1 MTETSSSSS
10 SSSSSATT
18 IISKDLPSEHV
29 LAVERFFEGVGI
41 HASPPQN
48 STSKDFYSDLF
59 RDLFKVNHVQRGR
72 VSCIVPVL
80 PVVGNYYNGLHG
92 GAVAAIAERASIAC
106 ARTVVAD
113 DKELFLGELS
123 ISYLSA
129 AKLNEVLVVEG
140 SVLRGGRNL
149 TVVASEFRIKKTKKL
164 VFTSRATFYHIPAA
178 KL

>member
-1 MTETSSSSS
+1 MTETSS

-18 IISKDLPSEHV
+18 IISKDLPSENV

-41 HASPPQN
+41 HASPLRTPLLKTFIPI
-48 STSKDFYSDLF
+48 SFATSSKLTMSN
-59 RDLFKVNHVQRGR
+59 VA
-72 VSCIVPVL
+72 VSP
-80 PVVGNYYNGLHG
+80 NYYNGLHG

-140 SVLRGGRNL
+140 SVLRRGRNL

-164 VFTSRATFYHIPAA
+164 VFTSHATFYHIPAA

>member
-10 SSSSSATT
+10 SKT
-18 IISKDLPSEHV
+18 IISKDIPSEHV
-29 LAVERFFEGVGI
+29 LAVKEIFERVGI
-41 HASPPQN
+41 HASLPQN

-59 RDLFKVNHVQRGR
+59 RDLFKVDHVQRGR

-80 PVVGNYYNGLHG
+80 PVVCNYYNGLHG

-113 DKELFLGELS
+113 NKQLFLGELS

-129 AKLNEVLVVEG
+129 AKLKEVLVVEG
-140 SVLRGGRNL
+140 SVLRSGRNL